1 MTLNTADR
9 KSVRAAEKSAKLADR
24 QRGEVLTTIVET
36 TAGRQ
41 YLWDRLEAAHIFRSS
56 FSTDAVQ
63 MAFYEGERNQGLLLL
78 GDIMQWCP
86 DQFIQMMREHNERR
100 STSSR
105 SPTGERA
112 EREDS
117 GRDDSGS
124 GDGEAGGVDPIDDI
138 IDRYQDSIN

>member
-24 QRGEVLTTIVET
+24 QRGEVLIAICSTEP
-36 TAGRQ
+36 GRR
-41 YLWDRLEAAHIFRSS
+41 YLWERLDEAHIFRTS
-56 FSTDAVQ
+56 FSTDPIQ

-100 STSSR
+100 STSGR

-124 GDGEAGGVDPIDDI
+124 GDGAEDDGEYITKSEAYRVL
-138 IDRYQDSIN
+138 SS